1 MIEAK
6 GIKKSFGDF
15 LALKDVDINVNKG
28 SIYGLLGSNG
38 AGKST
43 LLKILSGVYESDEGT
58 ALIDEAKVYENID
71 IKNKIIFL
79 NDELFFFSQF
89 SINDMGKFYKSIYS
103 NFDEERFQKLKEVFK
118 LDMNKKISSFSK
130 GMQRQAAFWL
140 ALSSKPDYMIL
151 DEPFDGLDP
160 IVRYKVKNLIVND
173 VAEREMTVII
183 SSHNIREIE
192 DLCDHIGIIHEGEIV
207 VEKEL
212 DQLKADVHKV
222 QVAFKD
228 NETTSELEKELEFVH
243 KESRGSINLY
253 IVKGEREEVIEKIEK
268 HNPILIDVLPL
279 TLEEIFV
286 YEMGDLGYELEKIL
300 C

>member
-6 GIKKSFGDF
+6 NIRKSFGNF
-15 LALKDVDINVNKG
+15 TALKDVNINVNRG

-43 LLKILSGVYESDEGT
+43 LLKILSGVYESDKGT
-58 ALIDEAKVYENID
+58 ALIDEEKVYENID
-71 IKNKIIFL
+71 LKNKIIFL
-79 NDELFFFSQF
+79 NDDLFFFSQF
-89 SINDMGKFYKSIYS
+89 SINDMGKFYKQVYS
-103 NFDEERFQKLKEVFK
+103 NFDEERFKRLKEVFK
-118 LDMNKKISSFSK
+118 LDMNKKINSFSK

-140 ALSSKPDYMIL
+140 ALSCKPDYMVL

-160 IVRYKVKNLIVND
+160 IVRYKVKSLIVND

-228 NETTSELEKELEFVH
+228 NEIVNELEEDLEFVH
-243 KESRGSINLY
+243 KESRGSINLSL
-253 IVKGEREEVIEKIEK
+253 VKGERENVIEKIEK

>member
-6 GIKKSFGDF
+6 NIRKSFGNF
-15 LALKDVDINVNKG
+15 TALKDVNINVNRG

-43 LLKILSGVYESDEGT
+43 LLKILSGVYESDKGT
-58 ALIDEAKVYENID
+58 ALIDEEKVYENID
-71 IKNKIIFL
+71 LKNKIIFL
-79 NDELFFFSQF
+79 NDDLFFFSQF
-89 SINDMGKFYKSIYS
+89 SINDMGKFYKQVYS
-103 NFDEERFQKLKEVFK
+103 NFDEERFKRLKEVFK
-118 LDMNKKISSFSK
+118 LDMNKKINSFSK

-140 ALSSKPDYMIL
+140 ALSCKPDYMVL

-160 IVRYKVKNLIVND
+160 IVRYKVKSLIVND

-228 NETTSELEKELEFVH
+228 NEIVNELEEDLEFVH

-253 IVKGEREEVIEKIEK
+253 IVKG
-268 HNPILIDVLPL
+268 
-279 TLEEIFV
+279 
-286 YEMGDLGYELEKIL
+286 
-300 C
+300 